1 MKAEVSLVPDIY
13 SRIAKYM
20 GPLGQYA
27 DIAEGYYIFP
37 ELEGPAMN
45 RMFFN
50 GKEVICWSI
59 NNYLGIAEEE
69 EIKKIDIANVTTYGL
84 SYPMGA
90 RLMTGET
97 VQHKE
102 LEQELASFVQKE
114 AACLL
119 NYGYQGMISCIDAS
133 VSRHDIILYD
143 AESHA
148 CILDGVRMHT
158 GKVFSFEHNNVE
170 HLEKRLIRASELATA
185 QTGGILVITEGVFG
199 MRGDQGKLKEI
210 TDLKEKYSF
219 RLLVD
224 DAHGFGTLGENGKG
238 TGVEQGVQD
247 KIDIYF
253 STFAKSIALIGGFV
267 AGEPG
272 VIQYLK
278 YNMRSQMFAKSLPL
292 VFVLS
297 ARKRLEMIAEHPERK
312 DQLWYNVHQLQQG
325 LKKAGFD
332 IGITNSPVT
341 PVYMQGTPEEASQL
355 VYDLRENY
363 GIFCSMVLYPMI
375 PKGEIILRLI
385 PTSLHTKKDIEDTL
399 TAFNQV
405 LSKLRSGFY
414 NNTVFNPVL
423 TEKN

>member
-1 MKAEVSLVPDIY
+1 
-13 SRIAKYM
+13 
-20 GPLGQYA
+20 
-27 DIAEGYYIFP
+27 
-37 ELEGPAMN
+37 
-45 RMFFN
+45 
-50 GKEVICWSI
+50 
-59 NNYLGIAEEE
+59 
-69 EIKKIDIANVTTYGL
+69 
-84 SYPMGA
+84 
-90 RLMTGET
+90 
-97 VQHKE
+97 
-102 LEQELASFVQKE
+102 
-114 AACLL
+114 
-119 NYGYQGMISCIDAS
+119 
-133 VSRHDIILYD
+133 
-143 AESHA
+143 
-148 CILDGVRMHT
+148 
-158 GKVFSFEHNNVE
+158 
-170 HLEKRLIRASELATA
+170 
-185 QTGGILVITEGVFG
+185 
-199 MRGDQGKLKEI
+199 LKEI